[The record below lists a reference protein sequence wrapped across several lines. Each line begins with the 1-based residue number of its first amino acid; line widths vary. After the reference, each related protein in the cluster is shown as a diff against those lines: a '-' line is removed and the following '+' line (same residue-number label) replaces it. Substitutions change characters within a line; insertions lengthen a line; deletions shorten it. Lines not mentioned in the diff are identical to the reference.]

1 MNSFV
6 SRKSRFVVAG
16 AVVAALVTGSVSG
29 ASAASSSGSNGTGG
43 GAFSGDTIVA
53 TAWENVAGDFSVEL
67 PPMLHPEDLDVY
79 HYRVGVEGGAIIDF
93 QPTEGLDSLT
103 EAEQSQWYVDAG
115 LAPYE
120 FEWLVFYCPEIAP
133 GSAEEPTAVLSD
145 PSITLDEIVSRS
157 VGDATGFPTFDVNTF
172 FTWHEGFNDGSAF
185 EPEIGQKDFLA
196 EFSSNV
202 QTELLNEDD
211 LPYGQYAVLAGTYL
225 DFSCPTSGNQP
236 MVGRILNSSQPDDFA
251 VNRSLT
257 IGDTIFFQGTLA
269 PLSIPTVYTI
279 PSAGSYIG
287 VTGRVQFDSNAALWG
302 VTHVNDGV
310 RALPDTGIDESNGW
324 TVAVASGLFVLA
336 GIALLTS
343 RRKPVR

>member
-1 MNSFV
+1 MNRRV

-29 ASAASSSGSNGTGG
+29 AVAATSSGSNGSGG

-53 TAWENVAGDFSVEL
+53 TAWESVAGDFSFEL

-79 HYRVGVEGGAIIDF
+79 HYRVGVEGGAIIDS

-103 EAEQSQWYVDAG
+103 EAEQNQWYVDAG

-133 GSAEEPTAVLSD
+133 GSAEEPTAVLTD
-145 PSITLDEIVSRS
+145 PSVTLDQIVSRS
-157 VGDATGFPTFDVNTF
+157 VGDATGFPAFDVNTF
-172 FTWHEGFNDGSAF
+172 FTWHESFNDGSAF
-185 EPEIGQKDFLA
+185 EPEIAQKDFLA

-202 QTELLNEDD
+202 QTNLLNEFDQ
-211 LPYGQYAVLAGTYL
+211 PYGQYAVLAGSYL

-236 MVGRILNSSQPDDFA
+236 MVGRILNSSQVDDFA
-251 VNRSLT
+251 VNRSLA
-257 IGDTIFFQGTLA
+257 IGDTIYFQGSIA
-269 PLSIPTVYTI
+269 PLSLPTVYSI
-279 PSAGSYIG
+279 PSAGTYIG
-287 VTGRVQFDSNAALWG
+287 VTGRPQFDSNAALWG

-310 RALPDTGIDESNGW
+310 RALPDTGIDERNSW
-324 TVAVASGLFVLA
+324 TAALASGLFVLA
-336 GIALLTS
+336 GFALLTS
-343 RRKPVR
+343 RRKRAR